1 MQTINNMKHFLDLSQ
16 INKKELRNII
26 QEAKRR
32 KRKYSPKTKV
42 LVSEKSKAKH
52 KLLLMIFEKPS
63 TRTRLSFDLAMRQ
76 LGGQTIVMNAID
88 MHLGKGEESI
98 EDTAKII
105 SSFSDIVMFRTF
117 SHKSLMEL
125 SNLLNIPLINGLTD
139 HSHPC
144 QLLSDVLTFEE
155 NKGPIKGAKIA
166 WIGDGNNVT
175 NSAIEAAVQFDF
187 QLNISCPIGYFPSKK
202 ILDWAEK
209 KNGKINIIQ
218 DPKKALIGADC
229 VMSDKW
235 ISMGDKANIKQK
247 KKRDLKNYQVNAK
260 MMNFAKK
267 NAIFMHVLPAARGEE
282 VSTEVIDGKQ
292 SVVWHQAENRLHTQK
307 AIIDWCLD

>member
-1 MQTINNMKHFLDLSQ
+1 MKHFLDLSQ
-16 INKKELRNII
+16 IDKKELRSILD
-26 QEAKRR
+26 EAKRR
-32 KRKYSPKTKV
+32 KKNCSTKGKV
-42 LVSEKSKAKH
+42 VVSEKSSAQD

-76 LGGQTIVMNAID
+76 LGGQTIVMNSND

-98 EDTAKII
+98 ENTAKVI

-117 SHKSLMEL
+117 AHKSLIEL
-125 SNLLNIPLINGLTD
+125 SNLLTVPLINGLTD

-155 NKGPIKGAKIA
+155 NRGSIKGAKVA

-187 QLNISCPIGYFPSKK
+187 QLNISCPKGYMPSKK
-202 ILDWAEK
+202 TLDWANS
-209 KNGKINIIQ
+209 KNGNIVIFK
-218 DPKKALIGADC
+218 DPTKAAKDVDC
-229 VMSDKW
+229 IMSDKW
-235 ISMGDKANIKQK
+235 ISMGDKVNVKEKKKALKSYQANIK
-247 KKRDLKNYQVNAK
+247 L
-260 MMNFAKK
+260 MSFAKK
-267 NAIFMHVLPAARGEE
+267 DAIFMHVLPAARGEE
-282 VSTEVIDGKQ
+282 VTADIIDGKQ
-292 SVVWHQAENRLHTQK
+292 SVVWQQAENRLHGQK

>member
-1 MQTINNMKHFLDLSQ
+1 MNHFLDLGQ
-16 INKKELRNII
+16 IDKKELRNIVE
-26 QEAKRR
+26 EAKRR
-32 KRKYSPKTKV
+32 KKKYSIKKKV
-42 LVSEKSKAKH
+42 SVTEASNAQD

-76 LGGQTIVMNAID
+76 LGGQTIVMNAND

-98 EDTAKII
+98 EDTAKVI

-117 SHKSLMEL
+117 SHKSLLEL

-155 NKGPIKGAKIA
+155 NKGSIKGAKVA

-187 QLNISCPIGYFPSKK
+187 QLNISCPKGYMPSKK
-202 ILDWAEK
+202 TLDWADK

-218 DPKKALIGADC
+218 DPKKAVAGVDAI
-229 VMSDKW
+229 MSDKW
-235 ISMGDKANIKQK
+235 ISMGDKVNVKQK
-247 KKRDLKNYQVNAK
+247 KKALKDYQANKK
-260 MMNFAKK
+260 MMNLASKD
-267 NAIFMHVLPAARGEE
+267 AIFMHVLPAARGEE
-282 VSTEVIDGKQ
+282 VSAEIIDGKQ
-292 SVVWHQAENRLHTQK
+292 SVVWHQAENRLHGQK